1 MKALICEICRQTIGL
16 FNPEELSLPLRGGMF
31 SSKDPAHGFPP
42 PFHPSSVY
50 GSKDNP
56 LLCPY
61 CRKIPFLHPDK
72 VLTPEGYIKV
82 EKKEE
87 AKVEEKKV
95 TETNKKEITQEKE
108 VTKVKMYKCPV
119 CGKEFSSRLAL
130 GGHMRTHSLLKARKT
145 YKKKNKGK
153 KCQKKKGKKR

>member
-16 FNPEELSLPLRGGMF
+16 FNPEELSLPLRGSMF
-31 SSKDPAHGFPP
+31 SSKDPAHGFLP

-87 AKVEEKKV
+87 IKTEEK
-95 TETNKKEITQEKE
+95 EIAEINKEEEIEEEITE
-108 VTKVKMYKCPV
+108 VKIYKCPV
-119 CGKEFSSRLAL
+119 CGKEFSSRFAL
-130 GGHMRTHSLLKARKT
+130 GGHMSSHSLLKARKT

-153 KCQKKKGKKR
+153 KCQKKKGKKQ

>member
-1 MKALICEICRQTIGL
+1 MKLICEICRQTIGL
-16 FNPEELSLPLRGGMF
+16 FNPEDLRLPLKGSMF
-31 SSKDPAHGFPP
+31 LSKDPAHGFPP

-82 EKKEE
+82 EKKKEV
-87 AKVEEKKV
+87 KVEEKKV
-95 TETNKKEITQEKE
+95 IETDKKETTQEKE
-108 VTKVKMYKCPV
+108 VTEVKMYKCPV
-119 CGKEFSSRLAL
+119 CGKEFSSRFAL
-130 GGHMRTHSLLKARKT
+130 GGHMSTHSLLKARKSWE
-145 YKKKNKGK
+145 KKKKGK
-153 KCQKKKGKKR
+153 KCQKKKGKKQ

>member
-1 MKALICEICRQTIGL
+1 
-16 FNPEELSLPLRGGMF
+16 MF

-42 PFHPSSVY
+42 PFNPNSVY
-50 GSKDNP
+50 GDKDNP

-87 AKVEEKKV
+87 IKTEEK
-95 TETNKKEITQEKE
+95 EIAEINKEEEIEEEITE
-108 VTKVKMYKCPV
+108 VKIYKCPV
-119 CGKEFSSRLAL
+119 CGKEFPSRFAL
-130 GGHMRTHSLLKARKT
+130 GGHMSTHSLLKARKT